1 MDIKRTKEVVAELLK
16 RTTQNGCTEGEA
28 ATAIAKAQ
36 QLLAKHG
43 LSVKDIAEEQEE
55 IVESKVATD
64 TKSLSSI
71 QVHIALALKEH
82 FGVEL
87 IRNSMRG
94 TGESCLKVIG
104 EPIKVEIFTE
114 TFLFAY
120 KAFKF
125 NWAKYSKKLECST
138 QEKNLH
144 RGAYLKGFC
153 DGFTN
158 EIIRQESENALVV
171 VKSEALV
178 KHMES
183 MGRMSSCSYSNK
195 TSNDAEAYGHGY
207 ESGAFS
213 QRGKRKVITD

>member
-43 LSVKDIAEEQEE
+43 LSVKDITEEQEE

-71 QVHIALALKEH
+71 QVYIALALKEH

-87 IRNSMRG
+87 IRNAMR
-94 TGESCLKVIG
+94 GESCLKVIG

-125 NWAKYSKKLECST
+125 NWTKYSKKLECST

-158 EIIRQESENALVV
+158 EIIRQENENALVV
-171 VKSEALV
+171 VKSDALV

-183 MGRMSSCSYSNK
+183 MGRMSSKSYANR
-195 TSNDAEAYGHGY
+195 TSNDIEAYEHGY
-207 ESGAFS
+207 ESGSYS
-213 QRGKRKVITD
+213 QRGKNKAITD